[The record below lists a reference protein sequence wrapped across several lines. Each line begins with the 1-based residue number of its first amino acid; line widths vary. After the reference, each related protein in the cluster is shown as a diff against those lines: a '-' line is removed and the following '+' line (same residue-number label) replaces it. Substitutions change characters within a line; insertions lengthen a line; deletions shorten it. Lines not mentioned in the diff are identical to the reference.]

1 MAPGDWASWASEAD
15 TYEPILEQKHTSPG
29 VNEKDDSSTTQMV
42 EIQLGEELLGL
53 LSRRSRR
60 RIHDIHESCN
70 VRTKLDKMRGVLQV
84 VGSESGIQ
92 AVRKQLESFSG
103 PSKPVSTAVWAELMR
118 TRMQSTTALIT
129 VATMQEE
136 TGCRVHIERSRCE
149 VRLFGDAQGVR
160 QASERIDELEL
171 HCVEACVP
179 CYGCFKLPDEQL
191 QKLAH
196 DHRVSF
202 FQEAH
207 MISIYGLKDAVRK
220 AVVSL
225 QKAIGL
231 RVAEPTDVL
240 SLEENW
246 ACPSGL
252 SVAEENRDRAATE
265 GSKSSQPLPST
276 VLPAVPPQATLPQ
289 SKDTPDHLHVAAGQ
303 GAQEGARGAV
313 EQQPFLA
320 QTNAVHCRS
329 GHLQCRPTC
338 GAARFCTV
346 CGVPLG
352 DYGVQDPLP
361 TPAAKRVH
369 WEQQQQQQPQPL
381 HVPAGRKGSGPAN
394 DHDGGARAGGIVEM
408 DLQTTPWMIPLMVAV
423 PYDGTMAM
431 QGTAAQCSPSMDQ
444 WFAETGPGQMDTRI
458 LMAPTIMFAGQ
469 SAPVDATTHPS
480 EESLPWPQRSSDSL
494 PPMH

>member
-1 MAPGDWASWASEAD
+1 
-15 TYEPILEQKHTSPG
+15 
-29 VNEKDDSSTTQMV
+29 
-42 EIQLGEELLGL
+42 
-53 LSRRSRR
+53 
-60 RIHDIHESCN
+60 
-70 VRTKLDKMRGVLQV
+70 
-84 VGSESGIQ
+84 
-92 AVRKQLESFSG
+92 
-103 PSKPVSTAVWAELMR
+103 
-118 TRMQSTTALIT
+118 
-129 VATMQEE
+129 
-136 TGCRVHIERSRCE
+136 
-149 VRLFGDAQGVR
+149 
-160 QASERIDELEL
+160 LEL

-276 VLPAVPPQATLPQ
+276 VLPAVPPQATWPQ
-289 SKDTPDHLHVAAGQ
+289 SKHMPEHLNFANCQVAQQ
-303 GAQEGARGAV
+303 GVHGAV
-313 EQQPFLA
+313 KQQPFLA
-320 QTNAVHCRS
+320 QTDAARCRS
-329 GHLQCRPTC
+329 GHLQCCPTC
-338 GAARFCTV
+338 GAARFCTE
-346 CGVPLG
+346 CGAPVG
-352 DYGVQDPLP
+352 DNGLQHALR
-361 TPAAKRVH
+361 TPAANRVH
-369 WEQQQQQQPQPL
+369 WQQQQQQQQQQLPL
-381 HVPAGRKGSGPAN
+381 PTGRKGSRPDNHHCGT
-394 DHDGGARAGGIVEM
+394 RAGGMVEM
-408 DLQTTPWMIPLMVAV
+408 DGQTAPWMPPQMVLV

-431 QGTAAQCSPSMDQ
+431 QGTAAHCSPGMLPVALFNMDQ
-444 WFAETGPGQMDTRI
+444 WFAATGPGQMDTQV
-458 LMAPTIMFAGQ
+458 LMAPTTMFAGH
-469 SAPVDATTHPS
+469 SAPVDANTVSPQSSDCGHPS
-480 EESLPWPQRSSDSL
+480 EESLPWHERSNDSL